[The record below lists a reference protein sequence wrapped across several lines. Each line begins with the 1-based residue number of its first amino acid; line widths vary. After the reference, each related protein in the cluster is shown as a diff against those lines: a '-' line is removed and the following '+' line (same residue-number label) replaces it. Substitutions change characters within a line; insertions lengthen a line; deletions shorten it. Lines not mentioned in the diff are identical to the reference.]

1 MSASLPRGLVVTAAL
16 SWRLLVIAGAGYLVL
31 HLVAALSTVVV
42 PTALAVLL
50 SALLAPV
57 VGWLVR
63 HRVAR
68 GLATAI
74 AILGGLAVLTLLL
87 TFVIGALVSGAGELA
102 GQLADA
108 VGSVE
113 TWLVE
118 GPLPLGDDVVS
129 DLSDRLSRWLSE
141 HQARLAS
148 WAVTV
153 AGGVGAV
160 LTGAVLTLFVL
171 VFFLRDGERIWRFVL
186 LAVPARYR
194 PRTDDAGRQAF
205 RQLGRYIRATAAV
218 SLIDAVGIGLGLLV
232 LGVPLALPLSM
243 LVFVGGFVP
252 LIGAFLSGAVA
263 VLVALASNGLLTAV
277 LVLGVV
283 LAVQQLEGNVL
294 QPLLM
299 GRMVRLHPLAVALA
313 IAVGVIQAGVIGALL
328 AVPLLTTLRTMVVVL
343 ARSAAEPPGP
353 VASGGGTTEGEAP

>member
-1 MSASLPRGLVVTAAL
+1 MTAAL
-16 SWRLLVIAGAGYLVL
+16 SWRLLVIGAAGYLVL
-31 HLVAALSTVVV
+31 HLVAVLAMVVV

-57 VGWLVR
+57 VGWLAR
-63 HRVAR
+63 HQVAR

-74 AILGGLAVLTLLL
+74 AVLGGLAVLALLL
-87 TFVIGALVSGAGELA
+87 TFVIGALVDGAGELA
-102 GQLADA
+102 GKLADA

-113 TWLVE
+113 SWLVD

-129 DLSDRLSRWLSE
+129 DLSGRLSGWFSE
-141 HQARLAS
+141 HQERLAS

-153 AGGVGAV
+153 AGSVGAV

-171 VFFLRDGERIWRFVL
+171 VFFLRDGDRIWRFVL

-194 PRTDDAGRQAF
+194 SRTDDAGRQAF
-205 RQLGRYIRATAAV
+205 SQLGRYIRATAVV

-263 VLVALASNGLLTAV
+263 VLVALASKGLLTAV

-283 LAVQQLEGNVL
+283 VAVQQLEGNVL

-328 AVPLLTTLRTMVVVL
+328 AVPLLTTLRTLVVVL
-343 ARSAAEPPGP
+343 ARQPEDRRGRGSSGTGGAEED
-353 VASGGGTTEGEAP
+353 AR